1 VRKPETPGRH
11 KEEKIMRINVLL
23 TTASTL
29 ALAAALSIPAFAQVN
44 GRKENQQDRVANGVK
59 SGELTTG
66 ETSNIEQRESN
77 LNHEIHADR
86 QANGGKLTGQE
97 KRQINRQQNRVSK
110 QIYND
115 KHNGAVQKYGN
126 NETANRREN
135 QQDRLAQGIKS
146 GKLNAG
152 QTARLER
159 QEGYV
164 NQENR
169 ADRKANGGNLTNKQ
183 RHQMNHQLN
192 RESRRIYRNKH

>member
-1 VRKPETPGRH
+1 
-11 KEEKIMRINVLL
+11 MRINTLL
-23 TTASTL
+23 TITATL
-29 ALAAALSIPAFAQVN
+29 LLAAALSATAFAQVN

-59 SGELTTG
+59 SGAL
-66 ETSNIEQRESN
+66 TSNETANVEQRESN

-86 QANGGKLTGQE
+86 QANGGRLTGRE

-115 KHNGAVQKYGN
+115 KHNGAVQRYGN

-159 QEGYV
+159 QETYI

-169 ADRKANGGNLTNKQ
+169 ADRKANGGNLTNNE
-183 RHQMNHQLN
+183 RRQMNRQLN

>member
-1 VRKPETPGRH
+1 
-11 KEEKIMRINVLL
+11 MRMNMLL
-23 TTASTL
+23 ATASTL
-29 ALAAALSIPAFAQVN
+29 TLAAALSIPAFAQVS

-66 ETSNIEQRESN
+66 ETANIEQRESN

-86 QANGGKLTGQE
+86 QANGGKLTGAE
-97 KRQINRQQNRVSK
+97 KQQINRQQNRVSK

-159 QEGYV
+159 QETYI

-183 RHQMNHQLN
+183 RRQMNRQLN